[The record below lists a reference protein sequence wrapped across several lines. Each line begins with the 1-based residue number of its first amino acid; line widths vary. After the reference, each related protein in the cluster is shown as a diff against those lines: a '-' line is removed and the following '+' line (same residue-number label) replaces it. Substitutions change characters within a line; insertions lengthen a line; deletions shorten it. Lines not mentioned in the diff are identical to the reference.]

1 MSIDLLNKTNF
12 KKLTDV
18 LYRRTGIAIDEKRY
32 NLLYKKIENYMILK
46 GYDNFRAYF
55 HDIRFNKSDSPI
67 FQDLINIV
75 TINETYFYRE
85 KHHFE
90 ILVEQVLYELD
101 EIRPANEP
109 FRILCSPS
117 STGEEPY
124 SIVLHLLT
132 EAKII
137 EKRDIEIV
145 GIDINS
151 TVIQKAKDGI
161 YNKRSVDFLP
171 KNILNQYFTQTGPL
185 TYQISDFLRD
195 VVDFRV
201 INVMDNL
208 SMQKLGKFDVIFSRN
223 MLIYFDEISK
233 KEVAM
238 TFYNMLKPS
247 GFVFLGHAESMNRV
261 VSVFKTRRFGKHI
274 IYQKTN

>member
-1 MSIDLLNKTNF
+1 MAELLSKNDF

-18 LYRRTGIAIDEKRY
+18 LYRRTGIAIDEKRFS
-32 NLLYKKIENYMILK
+32 LLNKKIENYMIK
-46 GYDNFRAYF
+46 KEYENFRAYF
-55 HDIRFNKSDSPI
+55 HDIRFSKSDAQI

-90 ILVEQVLYELD
+90 ILVDEVLYELD
-101 EIRPANEP
+101 KLRPSNEP

-124 SIVLHLLT
+124 SIVLHLLQ
-132 EAKII
+132 EGKMV

-145 GIDINS
+145 GIDIDT

-161 YNKRSVDFLP
+161 YSKRSVDFLP
-171 KNILNQYFTQTGPL
+171 KNILSEYFTQTGPITYKIADWL
-185 TYQISDFLRD
+185 TD
-195 VVDFRV
+195 VVDFKV
-201 INVMDNL
+201 VNVMDKMA
-208 SMQKLGKFDVIFSRN
+208 MQRLGKFDVIFSRN
-223 MLIYFDEISK
+223 MLIYFDDVSK

-238 TFYNMLKPS
+238 SFHSILKPK
-247 GFVFLGHAESMNRV
+247 GFVFLGHAESMNRI
-261 VSVFKTRRFGKHI
+261 VSTFKTKKYSQTI
-274 IYQKTN
+274 VYQK

>member
-1 MSIDLLNKTNF
+1 MELLSKNDF

-32 NLLYKKIENYMILK
+32 NLLYKKIESYMTKNNYA
-46 GYDNFRAYF
+46 NFRAYF

-90 ILVEQVLYELD
+90 ILVNDALYELD
-101 EIRPANEP
+101 KIRPAKEP

-132 EAKII
+132 EAKLV

-145 GIDINS
+145 GIDIDS
-151 TVIQKAKDGI
+151 TVIKKAQRGS
-161 YNKRSVDFLP
+161 YSKRSVDFLP
-171 KNILNQYFTQTGPL
+171 ANILNEYFTKTGAL
-185 TYQISDFLRD
+185 TYQIADFLTD
-195 VVDFRV
+195 VVDFKV
-201 INVMDNL
+201 VNVMDKMA
-208 SMQKLGKFDVIFSRN
+208 MQRLGKFDVIFSRN
-223 MLIYFDEISK
+223 MLIYFDDASK

-238 TFYNMLKPS
+238 NFHSILKPK

-261 VSVFKTRRFGKHI
+261 VSVYQTKRFGKHI
-274 IYQKTN
+274 VYQK